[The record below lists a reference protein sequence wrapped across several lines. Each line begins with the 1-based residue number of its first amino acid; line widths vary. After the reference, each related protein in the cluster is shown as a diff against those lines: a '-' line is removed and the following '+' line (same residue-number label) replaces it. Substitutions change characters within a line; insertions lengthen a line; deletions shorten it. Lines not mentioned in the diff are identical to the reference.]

1 MDKGVTR
8 AQCRNWCNKTMPTKK
23 VREAAVSFDE
33 TDDGDAACTRVYEEG
48 KETEA
53 VALLVVGRLKDEAMD

>member
-1 MDKGVTR
+1 
-8 AQCRNWCNKTMPTKK
+8 MPTKK

-33 TDDGDAACTRVYEEG
+33 TNDGDAACTRVYEG